1 MTSSLSG
8 STPGRW
14 QDASLDILMGR
25 RGGGAPSNRAWPS
38 IAEVPIDWPAG
49 IAPGGGGGGPVG
61 SGEQAPAA
69 TTHHAN
75 AAATATRRARR
86 PRKDNPF
93 TPSDPR
99 KPFTLVNSLDTV
111 NKTSGEGSA
120 VPGGGPPR
128 APRRIQGRTRA
139 TPRYI

>member
-25 RGGGAPSNRAWPS
+25 RGGGAPSNRACPS

-49 IAPGGGGGGPVG
+49 IAPGGGGGGPAG
-61 SGEQAPAA
+61 SGEQAAAA

-75 AAATATRRARR
+75 APATATRRTRR
-86 PRKDNPF
+86 PRRDGPF
-93 TPSDPR
+93 NLSDGR
-99 KPFTLVNSLDTV
+99 KPPTLVNSPGTV
-111 NKTSGEGSA
+111 N
-120 VPGGGPPR
+120 
-128 APRRIQGRTRA
+128 
-139 TPRYI
+139 